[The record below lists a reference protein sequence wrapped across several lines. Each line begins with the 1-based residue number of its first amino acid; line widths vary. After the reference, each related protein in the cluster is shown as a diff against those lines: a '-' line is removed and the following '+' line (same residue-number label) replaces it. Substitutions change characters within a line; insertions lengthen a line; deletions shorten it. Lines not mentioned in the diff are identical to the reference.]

1 MKNICITISICAI
14 CITLLIAVFV
24 STFISKVE
32 VDNVEIE
39 KKWLVDA
46 EKIPYDLTKADKYSI
61 EQTYICFD
69 PEIRVRRINNGE
81 SHTMTVKTN
90 LTSDGLK
97 RDEYEIYIT
106 EEGYNSLVKKREGI
120 TIHKDRYQLND
131 NGVMV
136 ALDIYKNELSGLA
149 YMEIEF
155 ESEKEAAK
163 YKEPDWVI
171 RNVTDD
177 VRYKNGHL
185 ARYGIPEEGN

>member
-1 MKNICITISICAI
+1 MKNISITISICVI
-14 CITLLIAVFV
+14 CITLLIAIFV
-24 STFISKVE
+24 STFVSKGK

-39 KKWLVDA
+39 KKWLIDV

-81 SHTMTVKTN
+81 NYTMTVKTN
-90 LTSDGLK
+90 LTSDGLT
-97 RDEYEIYIT
+97 RDEYEIFIT
-106 EEGYNSLVKKREGI
+106 EDEYNAVVKKREGI
-120 TIHKDRYQLND
+120 TIHKDRYQLED
-131 NGVMV
+131 NGIIV
-136 ALDIYKNELSGLA
+136 ALDIFKNELAGLA

-155 ESEKEAAK
+155 ESEKEAEK

-185 ARYGIPEEGN
+185 ARYGIPKEGN

>member
-1 MKNICITISICAI
+1 MKNISITISICVI
-14 CITLLIAVFV
+14 CITLLIAIFV
-24 STFISKVE
+24 STFVSKGK

-39 KKWLVDA
+39 KKWLIDV

-81 SHTMTVKTN
+81 NYTMTVKTN
-90 LTSDGLK
+90 LTSDGLT
-97 RDEYEIYIT
+97 RDEYEIFIT
-106 EEGYNSLVKKREGI
+106 EDGYNSLVKKREGI
-120 TIHKDRYQLND
+120 TIHKDRYQLED
-131 NGVMV
+131 NGIIV
-136 ALDIYKNELSGLA
+136 ALDIFKNELAGLA

-155 ESEKEAAK
+155 ESEKEAEK

-185 ARYGIPEEGN
+185 ARYGIPKEGN